1 MKKRLTAGLAAVVAA
16 SSLVATT
23 FAGPAGASS
32 AQAEVDPGTI
42 TDIVAASG
50 DGFDTNGRDY
60 DVLLAAVTAAGLG
73 ETLATPG
80 LDVTVWA
87 PKDRAF
93 VRTAQDLGF
102 TGANTDEAGAWAFLV
117 EALTAI
123 GGGDPIPTLTT
134 ILKYHVTP
142 DARGPGRV
150 LAARG
155 FPTLAEI
162 GIRHV
167 PGSLAL
173 IDKDPDIPNPRLV
186 PKAINIKASNGKIH
200 TINRVLI
207 PVNL

>member
-1 MKKRLTAGLAAVVAA
+1 MKKRLTAGLVAAVAA
-16 SSLVATT
+16 AGLLATT
-23 FAGPAGASS
+23 FTPAGAAPRQS
-32 AQAEVDPGTI
+32 EGDPGSI
-42 TDIVAASG
+42 ADIVAASG
-50 DGFDTNGRDY
+50 SGFDTNGRDY
-60 DVLLAAVTAAGLG
+60 DVLLAAVDAAGLV
-73 ETLATPG
+73 ETLDTAG

-102 TGANTDEAGAWAFLV
+102 EGADTDEEGAWNFLV
-117 EALTAI
+117 AALTEI

-134 ILKYHVTP
+134 ILLYHVTP

-150 LAARG
+150 LAATR
-155 FPTLAEI
+155 FPTLADI

-167 PGSLAL
+167 PNTLAL

-186 PKAINIKASNGKIH
+186 PAAINIKASNGKIH

>member
-1 MKKRLTAGLAAVVAA
+1 MKKRLTAGLVAAVAA
-16 SSLVATT
+16 AGLLATT
-23 FAGPAGASS
+23 FTPAGAAPRQS
-32 AQAEVDPGTI
+32 EGTGPGTI
-42 TDIVAASG
+42 ADIVAASG
-50 DGFDTNGRDY
+50 SGFDTNGRDY
-60 DVLLAAVTAAGLG
+60 DVLLAAVDAAGLV
-73 ETLATPG
+73 ETLDTPD

-102 TGANTDEAGAWAFLV
+102 AGAATDEAGAWSFLV
-117 EALTAI
+117 DALTDI

-150 LAARG
+150 LAATR

-186 PKAINIKASNGKIH
+186 PTAINIQASNGKIH